1 MESKY
6 YSAKDI
12 CQLTGYSKS
21 KAYGLI
27 KQINSEIKKVYQ
39 DKPEEDQPLILNGR
53 VLKSYFDKKVSV

>member
-12 CQLTGYSKS
+12 CKLTGYSQS

-27 KQINSEIKKVYQ
+27 RELNCEMKKLYES
-39 DKPEEDQPLILNGR
+39 KPKEDQPLILDGK